1 MAVDSVDEV
10 YFNGQST
17 QCAAAS
23 VHNHEAEVGLA
34 IETLI
39 QRAHLTQNQWA
50 HALLVAVDASPD
62 SLAAAHAVCERFRNA
77 LQLQL

>member
-1 MAVDSVDEV
+1 MAVGSVDEV

-17 QCAAAS
+17 HCVAAS

-39 QRAHLTQNQWA
+39 QRAHLTQNQ
-50 HALLVAVDASPD
+50 
-62 SLAAAHAVCERFRNA
+62 
-77 LQLQL
+77 